1 MSICA
6 RCRESKETASGA
18 PDSSLALCPEHTLAV
33 LVDVRRHLA
42 TTLVSLERAADRLT
56 RTVAPR
62 ALGS

>member
-6 RCRESKETASGA
+6 RCLEPEETATGEPA
-18 PDSSLALCPEHTLAV
+18 SSLALCPEHTLAV

-62 ALGS
+62 SAMD